1 MDLSQF
7 DTETFKQFVQDHL
20 HEDPAQLLLKYA
32 GKTDFDL
39 KFAVQQIQARQK
51 AKNKIPSWAVNSN
64 LLFPASISMEQA
76 SSEDTA
82 LFKAELVK
90 GKSMIDLTGGLGID
104 TYFLA
109 QNFEKA
115 IYCERQ
121 EDLAKL
127 SEHNFKQLSANKFK
141 VIHGDSL
148 DFLSKSP
155 ENFDLIYVDPARRG
169 GQNQKLYKL
178 ADCEPDV
185 VQYWD
190 LLKSKAETILI
201 KASPMLDVKQALIE
215 IPEIQQVWVISVRNE
230 VKEVLL
236 KWQQQSKVDDRKIIA
251 VDLHPDGK
259 REFSFTFEA
268 EEEAES
274 VFGAAGS
281 YLIEP
286 MSSILKAG
294 AFKIFGQQ
302 FGLKK
307 LHPNSHLFTCEAL
320 PAEQIPG
327 RIFKI
332 LQEVQ
337 NPKKELKQLVPSG
350 KINVITRNYILSP
363 DEFKKK
369 YKLKDGSTQ
378 FLIGTKSGEKY
389 ALYLVELV
397 R

>member
-32 GKTDFDL
+32 GKTEFDL
-39 KFAVQQIQARQK
+39 KFAIQQIHARQK
-51 AKNKIPSWAVNSN
+51 AKNKIPSWAVNPN
-64 LLFPASISMEQA
+64 LLFPPSISMEQA

-104 TYFLA
+104 TYYLA

-127 SEHNFKQLSANKFK
+127 SEHNFKQLSDNKFT

-148 DFLSKSP
+148 DFLSKSQ
-155 ENFDLIYVDPARRG
+155 ENFDLIYADPARRG

-185 VQYWD
+185 VQHWG
-190 LLKSKAETILI
+190 LLTSKAKTILI
-201 KASPMLDVKQALIE
+201 KASPMLDIKQALIE

-236 KWQQQSKVDDRKIIA
+236 KWQQESKVDDRKIIA

-286 MSSILKAG
+286 TSSILKAG
-294 AFKIFGQQ
+294 AFKLFGQQ

-307 LHPNSHLFTCEAL
+307 LHPNSHIFTCDAL
-320 PAEQIPG
+320 PAKQIPG

-350 KINVITRNYILSP
+350 KINIITRNYILSP
-363 DEFKKK
+363 DDFKKK
-369 YKLKDGSTQ
+369 YKLKDGGTQ

-389 ALYLVELV
+389 ALYLAELA